1 MSNTDKDNNI
11 PEKWRISCPLDH
23 STLEKFTNCDCN
35 YGGARD
41 VWWFKEQQ
49 IHSLKAE
56 LEKASELIKE
66 SKYLIDRYSSDTPL
80 DGVVDCCNNYNLK
93 ANEFLKIKEGE

>member
-1 MSNTDKDNNI
+1 MNTDKDNSI

-23 STLEKFTNCDCN
+23 STFEKFTNCDCN

-56 LEKASELIKE
+56 LEKARELIRE
-66 SKYLIDRYSSDTPL
+66 LIREEL
-80 DGVVDCCNNYNLK
+80 ENRGVKFKNR
-93 ANEFLKIKEGE
+93 